1 MCVYLVRM
9 VGVPIGHYLLVAVAV
24 FLFWLCCYCT
34 DTISHGSFRSSKR
47 KQLQQEAA
55 AEHPKVTVDA
65 LKETPPLRKRVAKAR
80 RARLRPLVHFDHQ
93 SIPIVVGA
101 LPSNNNQFG
110 TIMWWG
116 NHLIIVC
123 FNYLEQRGN
132 CKSVTGASAAHA
144 TVYEDLATFRD
155 HGDKISNEL
164 VLSCPYFRNEVILI
178 WLPTLLSCFK
188 FVSHTTNQFNT
199 AFALLT

>member
-1 MCVYLVRM
+1 MCN
-9 VGVPIGHYLLVAVAV
+9 ILL
-24 FLFWLCCYCT
+24 CYYCT

-47 KQLQQEAA
+47 KQMQQEAA

-65 LKETPPLRKRVAKAR
+65 LKETPPLRKRVARAR

-101 LPSNNNQFG
+101 LPSNINQFG
-110 TIMWWG
+110 MIMRCG
-116 NHLIIVC
+116 DHMIIVC
-123 FNYLEQRGN
+123 SNCLEQRGN

-164 VLSCPYFRNEVILI
+164 VLSCPYFRNEVMLI
-178 WLPTLLSCFK
+178 WLHILLSCFILI
-188 FVSHTTNQFNT
+188 SHTTKLQYQFKVMPYGC
-199 AFALLT
+199 L